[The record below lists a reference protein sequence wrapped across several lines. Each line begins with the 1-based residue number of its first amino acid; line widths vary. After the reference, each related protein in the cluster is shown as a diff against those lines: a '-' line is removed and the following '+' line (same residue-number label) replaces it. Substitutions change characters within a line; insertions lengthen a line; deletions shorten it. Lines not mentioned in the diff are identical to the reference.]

1 MRTFF
6 FCIIVEYS
14 TKIVTIFR
22 VLVASVL
29 TTAVPFSMKQSCSEP
44 NPHLSKKSNFGFC
57 WLTLA
62 ESHMGEKETPPNYL
76 TRRSGKSTFASVTKS

>member
-22 VLVASVL
+22 VLVAFVL
-29 TTAVPFSMKQSCSEP
+29 TTTVPISMNQSCSEP
-44 NPHLSKKSNFGFC
+44 NPHLSKKSNFGFY

-62 ESHMGEKETPPNYL
+62 ESHDGRKRNATQLFNPEV
-76 TRRSGKSTFASVTKS
+76 GKIDR